1 MDLNIPTN
9 PFKLIALAFRYAV
22 IALVLTARFIIGFV
36 SNQWHSYN
44 PLGQFVFTIS
54 LFAITVDA
62 AVAFQYGVGMSK
74 LHGWGFAIVAIAFC
88 ILPDIAIEAA
98 RARKWIA
105 SAGIALGCAFL
116 GLVALQSHLG
126 YGGGIRLKE
135 MQQTGFQHAKAT
147 DVRKSVESEEKN
159 LAAWRK
165 TLETKQGELASLK
178 EAAGWVTSIDA
189 PSLEAELA
197 TLRER
202 MAAEEKG
209 QRGRK
214 AGKGKEFEG
223 LQNQANA
230 VGKRLDSVKRFN
242 TLSDEIKGLE
252 TDIKTTQAIV
262 DRKMTKVAET
272 GFESNVIVNQNDIAA
287 ALVNFMYGVDPEQ
300 AIKPTEVQRVVAN
313 TLITGFNSL
322 GFLICAPLLQIA
334 AGLNRRRNL
343 MRRDDEG
350 EADESGS
357 PEAPAYTVPRAS
369 LSDKYGQ
376 MFAEKYGVHA

>member
-1 MDLNIPTN
+1 MDIKIPTN
-9 PFKLIALAFRYAV
+9 PFTLIGLALRYTI
-22 IALVLTARFIIGFV
+22 IALVLTARFILNFIAT
-36 SNQWHSYN
+36 QWHSYN
-44 PLGQFVFTIS
+44 PLGQFVFAVS

-62 AVAFQYGVGMSK
+62 AVAYQYGVSMTK

-98 RARKWIA
+98 RARKWAAAIGL
-105 SAGIALGCAFL
+105 GIGCFGL

-135 MQQTGFQHAKAT
+135 MQQNGFHVLKAA
-147 DVRKSVESEEKN
+147 DVRKSADSEEKN

-209 QRGRK
+209 QRGKK
-214 AGKGKEFEG
+214 AGRGKEYEN

-230 VGKRLDSVKRFN
+230 VGKRLDAVKRFN
-242 TLSDEIKGLE
+242 ALSDEIKGLE
-252 TDIKTTQAIV
+252 HDIKTTQAIV
-262 DRKMTKVAET
+262 DKKTTKVAEV

-287 ALVNFMYGVDPEQ
+287 SLVNFLYGVDPEQ
-300 AIKPTEVQRVVAN
+300 AIRPTEVQRVVAN

-322 GFLICAPLLQIA
+322 GFLLCAPLLQIA
-334 AGLNRRRNL
+334 AGLNRRRSL
-343 MRRDDEG
+343 MRRDDEP
-350 EADESGS
+350 ATDESGA
-357 PEAPAYTVPRAS
+357 PEAAYTVPQAS
-369 LSDKYGQ
+369 LSDKYATL
-376 MFAEKYGVHA
+376 FANKYGATA